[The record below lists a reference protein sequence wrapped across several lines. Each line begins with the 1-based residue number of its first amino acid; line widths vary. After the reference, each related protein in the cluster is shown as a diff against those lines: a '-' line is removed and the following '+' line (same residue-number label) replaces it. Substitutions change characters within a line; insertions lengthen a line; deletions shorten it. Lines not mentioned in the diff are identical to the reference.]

1 VSSEVSGLA
10 VFSLGRGL
18 SVGNESP
25 TIDDEQ
31 RVLLVSLT
39 RLIAES
45 AGY

>member
-1 VSSEVSGLA
+1 MSSEVLGLT

-18 SVGNESP
+18 SVSNESP
-25 TIDDEQ
+25 TINDEQ

-45 AGY
+45 AGR